1 MQEPEPEECEEA
13 EVAIPEDV
21 APLPPVS
28 EPGQQQQQPQQ
39 QPQQQ
44 APQQLGVNCIKMYG
58 AGIFSH
64 Q

>member
-13 EVAIPEDV
+13 EVAVPEDV

-39 QPQQQ
+39 QPPHQ
-44 APQQLGVNCIKMYG
+44 APQQLGVNCIMVFDT
-58 AGIFSH
+58 GIVS
-64 Q
+64 QL